1 MIPEGGEGRESQ
13 TAGRAETNLWW
24 QCLECSSGKTKVL
37 QQGERVKRDQG
48 GRGQGGRMGFQ
59 NLMYISI
66 SEGAGK
72 GYPETPP
79 TL

>member
-24 QCLECSSGKTKVL
+24 QCLECSSGKTKV
-37 QQGERVKRDQG
+37 QQQSERVKRESRR
-48 GRGQGGRMGFQ
+48 GRGGRMGFQ

-66 SEGAGK
+66 PGGAGK